1 MKNKLLSWLLIFLM
15 LFSMLPT
22 NSFAN
27 VDSNTHSFD
36 DMPND
41 WSTAALRKAVNNGLL
56 KGYVFEGKTLI
67 NADALLKR
75 AEMAAIV
82 NRAFGAVKTAEL
94 NGVADIPSSAWYAGD
109 MAKAIMMGTFIKDT
123 KMRPENYIT
132 RQEAFAVLARAFKVS
147 SDVLKFKALENYSD
161 KDDIA
166 TWAKDNIN
174 AMIEAGYIQGSNFKL
189 NPNANISRAEFATV
203 MDNLVKEYIDMAGV
217 VTDVSSGNVL
227 IRVPGVTLKN
237 LTVKGD
243 LIIADGVGNGEVNLD
258 NVNVEGRTIVRG
270 GGESSI
276 VIKGNSNLGKIIV
289 CKVDGRVCI
298 VVEDEADVDIVYVDD
313 GSDDVF
319 VEGVIGTIE
328 VAGDNITAVAT
339 KAILSNAI
347 VSGDN
352 SVIILREDSTMREGK
367 ISGINS
373 QIIVEKSATVD
384 RIIVEGLNVKIEGNG
399 DVKNVEVK
407 GGSGNASITIPNTK
421 IETEKGVEGVTAA
434 GGTPVEGG
442 TSVTNNSRGTGIVIP
457 RTSGSSKTT
466 SVLVSTI
473 TVKGTDDMAEI
484 TTTGGALQMIATVE
498 PSNVGNKS
506 VTWSVDDEAI
516 ATISTTGL
524 LTAKADGTVIVK
536 AKAKDGSNI
545 EGTATI
551 VISNQELM
559 PVYKN
564 ITSVATLADIIV
576 ANGTE
581 ISSAA
586 LPKTIE
592 VTLDDSSKQNLTV
605 TWDGG
610 TPAYDKDTAGEYVFA
625 GTLTLPADVTNT
637 GNLKVSVKVIVAAPV
652 YPEITNFTFTV
663 TDSLKAGSDN
673 VGVGALAGTFSAPV
687 GGTSPFTYSLAA
699 GDGDTDNS
707 KFAVDGLNLIIQGTA
722 LTEGTYNVRV
732 RITDSKSKIFEK
744 VITITVDAAD
754 TVIDISAI
762 AGVTAPVTEE
772 APVTSITETAQYT
785 GIVVWSPDD
794 NPFQEDTVYTATI
807 TLTPKEGF
815 SLTGVA
821 ENLFTVEGATATNA
835 TDSGVVTAIFPKT
848 GPAPEFAGGDGTDG
862 NPYQVAT
869 AEHLNNVRNHLSA
882 HFVQTADIDLT
893 TYLAEGGAG
902 HNSGAGWEPIGTD
915 SAFTGNFNG
924 NGKKI
929 SNLKIDR
936 SSYIGLFGQNK
947 GVIRN
952 VSLIEVDASGSA
964 YVGGLVGYNY
974 QGAVIDSNVTG
985 SIISNATGEVFVGG
999 LIGYNNY
1006 TATVR
1011 GCYSAGSVSAPTG
1024 DYVGGLIGGNDNYC
1038 LVDKSFSTS
1047 TVTGGLN
1054 RTGGLIGQNYN
1065 STIVKCF
1072 ATGNVTGIAY
1082 VGGLVGENGGT
1093 QAANTDSYATG
1104 TVTGTSVYIGG
1115 LVGRNFF
1122 GPTVNNCYA
1131 IGSVTGTGG
1140 LIGGTQSG
1148 ATVTSSYW
1156 NTETS
1161 GQGSSAG
1168 GVGKTTVEMNTQET
1182 FVDWD
1187 FDTIWDIDPT
1197 ENNGYPFLR

>member
-15 LFSMLPT
+15 VFSMLPKDA
-22 NSFAN
+22 SAN
-27 VDSNTHSFD
+27 VNNNTHYFE

-41 WSTAALRKAVNNGLL
+41 WSTAALKKAVNNGLL
-56 KGYVFEGKTLI
+56 KGCILEGKTLI
-67 NADALLKR
+67 NADAPLKR

-82 NRAFGAVKTAEL
+82 NRAFGAVKNAEL
-94 NGVADIPSSAWYAGD
+94 YGVADVQSSAWYADD

-123 KMRPENYIT
+123 KMRPENNIT
-132 RQEAFAVLARAFKVS
+132 RQEAFAVLARAFNVS
-147 SDVLKFKALENYSD
+147 PDALKYNALESYSD

-166 TWAKDNIN
+166 EWAKENLN
-174 AMIEAGYIQGSNFKL
+174 AMIEAGYVQGSNFKL

-227 IRVPGVTLKN
+227 IRVPGVTLNN

-243 LIIADGVGNGEVNLD
+243 LIITDGVGNGEVTLD

-270 GGESSI
+270 GGEDSI
-276 VIKGNSNLGKIIV
+276 IIKGNSNLGKTIV
-289 CKVDGRVCI
+289 CKVDGRVRI
-298 VVEDEADVDIVYVDD
+298 VVEGEADVDVVYVDD

-319 VEGVIGTIE
+319 VEGVIGTLE
-328 VAGDNITAVAT
+328 VAGDYITAVAT

-367 ISGINS
+367 ISGTDS
-373 QIIVEKSATVD
+373 QIIVEKSAAVD
-384 RIIVEGLNVKIEGNG
+384 RIIVEGLNSKIEGNG
-399 DVKNVEVK
+399 NIKNVEVMY
-407 GGSGNASITIPNTK
+407 GSTNASITTPNTK
-421 IETEKGVEGVTAA
+421 IETEKGAEGVTAA

-442 TSVTNNSRGTGIVIP
+442 TSVTNNSRGTGIVTP
-457 RTSGSSKTT
+457 RTSGSSGTT

-473 TVKGTDDMAEI
+473 TVKGTDNMAEI
-484 TTTGGALQMIATVE
+484 TTTGGALQMKATVE
-498 PSNVGNKS
+498 PSNAGNKS
-506 VTWSVDDEAI
+506 VTWSVDDETI

-524 LTAKADGTVIVK
+524 LTAKANGTVVVK
-536 AKAKDGSNI
+536 AKAKDGSNK
-545 EGTATI
+545 EGAAAI
-551 VISNQELM
+551 VISNQEVM
-559 PVYKN
+559 FADKN
-564 ITSVATLADIIV
+564 ITSLATLTDIIV

-581 ISSAA
+581 ISSAGLSA
-586 LPKTIE
+586 TIE

-605 TWDGG
+605 TWDDG
-610 TPAYDKDTAGEYVFA
+610 TPAYNKDTAGEYVFA

-637 GNLKVSVKVIVAAPV
+637 GNLKASVKVIVAAPV
-652 YPEITNFTFTV
+652 YPEITNFTFTA
-663 TDSLKAGSDN
+663 TDSLKAGSGN
-673 VGVGALAGTFSAPV
+673 VGVGALAGTFSVPV

-762 AGVTAPVTEE
+762 PGVTAPVTEE

-794 NPFQEDTVYTATI
+794 NSFQKDTVYTATI

-835 TDSGVVTAIFPKT
+835 TDSGVVTAVFPKT

-902 HNSGAGWEPIGTD
+902 YNSGAGWEPIGTD

-936 SSYIGLFGQNK
+936 SSLIGLFGQNE

-952 VSLIEVDASGSA
+952 VSLIGVEVSGTT

-985 SIISNATGEVFVGG
+985 SIISDAAGEAYVGG
-999 LIGYNNY
+999 LIGYNREM
-1006 TATVR
+1006 ATVR

-1038 LVDKSFSTS
+1038 LVDKSFSAS

-1082 VGGLVGENGGT
+1082 VGGLVGENNGSS
-1093 QAANTDSYATG
+1093 NIDSYATG
-1104 TVTGTSVYIGG
+1104 AVTGTGGYVGG

-1122 GPTVNNCYA
+1122 GPTVTNCYA

-1140 LIGGTQSG
+1140 LIGGKQSG
-1148 ATVTSSYW
+1148 DIVTNSYW
-1156 NTETS
+1156 DTETS
-1161 GQGSSAG
+1161 GMDTSVSGE
-1168 GVGKTTVEMNTQET
+1168 GKTTAEMQTKTT

-1187 FDTIWDIDPT
+1187 FDTIWDIDPA